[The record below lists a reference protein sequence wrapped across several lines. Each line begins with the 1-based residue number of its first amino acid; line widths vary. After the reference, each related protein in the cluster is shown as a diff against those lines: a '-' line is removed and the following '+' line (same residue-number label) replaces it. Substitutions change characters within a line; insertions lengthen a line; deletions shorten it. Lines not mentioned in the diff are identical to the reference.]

1 MTNEYLLKVYEK
13 TKQKNSNELEFLQA
27 VFEVLN
33 SIEPYVNEHP
43 ELEKLNIMERFV
55 EPERIITFRV
65 PWVDD

>member
-33 SIEPYVNEHP
+33 SIEPYVNEHK
-43 ELEKLNIMERFV
+43 ELEKLNIMERT
-55 EPERIITFRV
+55 RKNYYL
-65 PWVDD
+65 